1 MELEELERKGTRPRT
16 GHCSNVESG
25 KKIEER
31 GQWEE
36 SVELRG
42 EVEGTKLEWNRTWSE
57 NLGKL

>member
-42 EVEGTKLEWNRTWSE
+42 EVEGTKLE
-57 NLGKL
+57 